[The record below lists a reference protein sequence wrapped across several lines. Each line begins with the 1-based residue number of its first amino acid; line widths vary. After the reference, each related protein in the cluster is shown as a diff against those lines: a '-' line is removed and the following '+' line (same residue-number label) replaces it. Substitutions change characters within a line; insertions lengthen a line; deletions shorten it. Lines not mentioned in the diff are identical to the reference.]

1 MENLCDFYNIMK
13 HNHNKN
19 FYFSNLMEL
28 LFYISNFGEMCFNKK
43 YDAIQRVCIE
53 RWQIFAQKFAL
64 ESLFFLS
71 ALTEEKC
78 DSTNVEFYF
87 SRFFHSCV
95 LRAIFIL
102 SMYIFL
108 SGSGCESAIKTSRR
122 NERAAP
128 AAAKLDTKD
137 SVGRVGERVSDGK
150 QAPDESIFPERERCI
165 FVYTTAAVAYT

>member
-1 MENLCDFYNIMK
+1 
-13 HNHNKN
+13 
-19 FYFSNLMEL
+19 MEL
-28 LFYISNFGEMCFNKK
+28 LFYISHFGEMYFNKK

-53 RWQIFAQKFAL
+53 RWQIFPQKFAL

-78 DSTNVEFYF
+78 DSTNVEISLF
-87 SRFFHSCV
+87 SFFFHSCV

-137 SVGRVGERVSDGK
+137 SVGRVGERVSDSK
-150 QAPDESIFPERERCI
+150 QAPDESIFPERERDVFLCI
-165 FVYTTAAVAYT
+165 RRRQWHTRDFGTLV